1 MQIIGEQLWLTK
13 TLKSKE
19 KCYDGLR
26 LWKEKCENEVERKK
40 QMSFSITSI
49 WKLEIDTD
57 ELNYKVELETQ
68 M

>member
-26 LWKEKCENEVERKK
+26 LWKEKCENEVERKTSELLGIYNEALVEG
-40 QMSFSITSI
+40 MATLSSI
-49 WKLEIDTD
+49 LA
-57 ELNYKVELETQ
+57 
-68 M
+68 